1 MSSSKIS
8 IRTLKGI
15 HVLQCKDILYCK
27 ADGRYTRIFL
37 HNGESYVIAKV
48 LKKYEELLP
57 DSCFFR
63 IHKSHIVNLGFVK
76 EFILNNGRTL
86 ILNDNTELIVS
97 HRRCRVFTERI
108 LKLFP
113 SN

>member
-1 MSSSKIS
+1 MTSSKIS
-8 IRTLKGI
+8 IRTSKGI
-15 HVLQCKDILYCK
+15 RVIECKDILYCK

-37 HNGESYVIAKV
+37 HNGESYTIAKV

-63 IHKSHIVNLGFVK
+63 IHKSYLVNLDYVK
-76 EFILNNGRTL
+76 EYVTNNGR
-86 ILNDNTELIVS
+86 ILVLKDNTELLVS
-97 HRRCRVFTERI
+97 QRRCKKFAEKV
-108 LKLFP
+108 LKRFP